1 MRKTRSLRLLS
12 HTLRRFDNTLPIT
25 EKSGAR
31 GKNNLSLQ
39 KIKLIGD
46 ALVVVKDIR
55 IVYVLL
61 DGIGDLPHPSLND
74 LTPLEAAYTPNLDML
89 ARAGAM
95 GRVISVGKGIAPQS
109 DIAVFNML
117 GYSFKDGSYVGR
129 GVIESIDCNIDFR
142 DGDLAL
148 RGNFAT
154 IDDSLKI
161 VDRRAGRII
170 SPDEAKAVCKT
181 LRDNIK
187 FSDKDASV
195 ALEPTV
201 AHRVV
206 IRLRHAKMKLSDK
219 ITNTDPAYDKVDG
232 MGIAKSTIG
241 DMYVQKSEAQEDTEQ
256 ARVAAKMLN
265 EFTEQV
271 VQILRDHPVNKAR
284 VAAGKRPMNCIL
296 ARDSGN
302 RYPIVK
308 PINKKHGIE
317 VGCIVDMPVEIGIS
331 KVLNMKMFK
340 GGDINDYEEK
350 AKVAAKSLSRV
361 NAVYVHIKG
370 PDEFGHDGDAR
381 GKKKN
386 IEDIDRRF
394 FGTLMQELKKYTV
407 IVVSGDHSTPCVKK
421 GHSDDPV
428 PLLVSGSMIKQD
440 GSARFTENYGKRGR
454 LGLLMGADVLPATV
468 KMVS

>member
-1 MRKTRSLRLLS
+1 MTGIRL
-12 HTLRRFDNTLPIT
+12 
-25 EKSGAR
+25 
-31 GKNNLSLQ
+31 
-39 KIKLIGD
+39 
-46 ALVVVKDIR
+46 
-55 IVYVLL
+55 VYVLL

-74 LTPLEAAYTPNLDML
+74 LTPLGAAYTPNLDSL
-89 ARAGAM
+89 ARNGVM

-117 GYSFKDGSYVGR
+117 GYSFNDGSYVGR
-129 GVIESIDCNIDFR
+129 GVIESIGCNIDFR

-154 IDDSLKI
+154 VDHKSRII

-170 SPDEAKAVCKT
+170 SAQEARDVCKT
-181 LRDNIK
+181 LRDNIV
-187 FSDKDASV
+187 FSDKDASL

-206 IRLRHAKMKLSDK
+206 IRLRHAKMRLSDK

-232 MGIAKSTIG
+232 MGIAKDTSG
-241 DMYVQKSEAQEDTEQ
+241 EMFVQKSVPEEDTEE
-256 ARVAAKMLN
+256 ASTAAKILN
-265 EFTEQV
+265 EFTEQTI
-271 VQILRDHPVNKAR
+271 QILRDHPVNRAR
-284 VAAGKRPMNCIL
+284 IAAGKKPMNCIL

-302 RYPIVK
+302 RYPQVD
-308 PINKKHGIE
+308 PISKKHGIK

-331 KVLNMKMFK
+331 KVLGMEMFQA
-340 GGDINDYEEK
+340 GDVNAYEEK
-350 AKVAAKSLSRV
+350 AEVAAKSLKST

-394 FGTLMQELKKYTV
+394 FGTLIEALKKDGDV
-407 IVVSGDHSTPCVKK
+407 AIVVSGDHSTPCVKK

-428 PLLVSGSMIKQD
+428 PLLISSKRVKND
-440 GSARFTENYGKRGR
+440 GSARFTEDYGKRGK
-454 LGLLMGADVLPATV
+454 LGLLMGPDVLPTAIR
-468 KMVS
+468 MLS

>member
-1 MRKTRSLRLLS
+1 
-12 HTLRRFDNTLPIT
+12 
-25 EKSGAR
+25 
-31 GKNNLSLQ
+31 
-39 KIKLIGD
+39 
-46 ALVVVKDIR
+46 VKDVR

-74 LTPLEAAYTPNLDML
+74 LTPLEAAYTPNLDAL

-129 GVIESIDCNIDFR
+129 GVIESIGCNIDFR

-154 IDDSLKI
+154 VDDKLKI
-161 VDRRAGRII
+161 VDRRAGRVI
-170 SPDEAKAVCKT
+170 SVEEAKAVCKT

-256 ARVAAKMLN
+256 AKVAAKMLN
-265 EFTEQV
+265 EFTTQV
-271 VQILRDHPVNKAR
+271 VKLLRDHPVNKAR

-302 RYPIVK
+302 RYPSVE
-308 PINKKHGIE
+308 PISKKHGIE

-350 AKVAAKSLSRV
+350 AKVAAKSLDKV

-386 IEDIDRRF
+386 IEDIDKHF
-394 FGTLMQELKKYTV
+394 FGVLMQELKKATA

-428 PLLVSGSMIKQD
+428 PLLVSGSRIKQD

-454 LGLLMGADVLPATV
+454 LGLLMGADVLPTAI
-468 KMVS
+468 KMVG